1 MGIAPGGKKMPNGVD
16 FWWGNQMP
24 DKNNCWFD
32 NTGVDGTEASVT
44 MEPDPLP
51 ADCSNPN
58 SAADGPQI
66 HPELIACFLEQ
77 PSCTW
82 TETPPRPGG
91 RAADTDK

>member
-1 MGIAPGGKKMPNGVD
+1 
-16 FWWGNQMP
+16 
-24 DKNNCWFD
+24 
-32 NTGVDGTEASVT
+32 